1 MSTIAENKKKITAGL
16 VGASLLLGM
25 GVTTAFFTDRVT
37 GDFGGEEGVAVGGNN
52 PIDIVPNDD
61 GKHPSPTDPTHPK
74 DQQDGSSAKDG
85 VTDESISN
93 RWARLNP
100 IALKNL
106 NPGDEVALP
115 VQFYNGGDFAID
127 VRETITVT
135 SSVPLTQNDV
145 SNLEFR
151 LRAASNDGVSYDT
164 FVAADKY
171 GAYDAADGKDITVEQ
186 VGTNKVVYKIPEH
199 KMETKAEVIRDF
211 YLVFDKDAKNTFQ
224 GATVTVDYI
233 AEAKQS
239 NNNDPSK
246 GWETIATESI
256 TVGQTAQNVVPVKGQ
271 DVTP

>member
-37 GDFGGEEGVAVGGNN
+37 GDFGGEEGVAVGGDN

-61 GKHPSPTDPTHPK
+61 GKNPSPTDPTHPK
-74 DQQDGSSAKDG
+74 DQQDGSNAKDG
-85 VTDESISN
+85 TTDETISN

-106 NPGDEVALP
+106 NPGDEIALP
-115 VQFYNGGDFAID
+115 IQLYNGGDFAVD

-135 SSVPLTQNDV
+135 SSVPLTQNKLDD
-145 SNLEFR
+145 LEFR
-151 LRAASNDGVSYDT
+151 LRSASNNARSYNN
-164 FVAADKY
+164 FVATDSY
-171 GAYDAADGKDITVEQ
+171 GAYDAADGNDVTVEQ
-186 VGTNKVVYKIPEH
+186 VSANKVVYSIPAH
-199 KMETKAEVIRDF
+199 KMETKAEIIRDF

-233 AEAKQS
+233 AEAKQT

-246 GWETIATESI
+246 GWETIVKETI
-256 TVGQTAQNVVPVKGQ
+256 TVGKTQQDVVPAKGTE
-271 DVTP
+271 VNP